1 MSVEDIGDYL
11 WILITSGTLVV
22 NDDIIT
28 FGPVSILEEIERG
41 INGLVCSPDDVDT
54 YIGAA
59 LQAFRD
65 DFVLLSVIVAATAGD
80 QQGFEGLG
88 GRGVGNEA
96 SWLRLGRLRRCKRQ
110 ANE

>member
-1 MSVEDIGDYL
+1 M
-11 WILITSGTLVV
+11 

-28 FGPVSILEEIERG
+28 FGPVSILEEIEG
-41 INGLVCSPDDVDT
+41 GVNGLVCRPDDVDT

-88 GRGVGNEA
+88 GRRVGNEA